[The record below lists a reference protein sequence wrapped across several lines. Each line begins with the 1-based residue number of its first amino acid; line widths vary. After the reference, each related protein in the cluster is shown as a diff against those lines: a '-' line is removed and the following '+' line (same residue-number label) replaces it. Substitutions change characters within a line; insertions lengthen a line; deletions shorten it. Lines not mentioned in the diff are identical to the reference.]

1 MTILAKNPARE
12 EFAACSTSNN
22 YYDTKGHAIHAF
34 DAVLRDYGMK
44 LEDENIVDLSGPE
57 GRVHWMVCTDCE
69 LYPEGIGQAI
79 ISWYRMPSGR
89 YEFVGYLA

>member
-1 MTILAKNPARE
+1 MPILAKNPVRE
-12 EFAACSTSNN
+12 EFAACSTSSN
-22 YYDTKGHAIHAF
+22 YYNTKGDAIDAF
-34 DAVLRDYGMK
+34 DTVLRDYGMK

-57 GRVHWMVCTDCE
+57 GRTHWTVVTDCE
-69 LYPEGIGQAI
+69 LYPECIGQAV